1 MLQVKNFNVRS
12 FHDFCLFC
20 SLLQFYDTPEPGRSV
35 EINKFPPVKGGGG
48 AGAKTSMFPY
58 LPKVALGNC
67 NCYPRGEVTMIG
79 A

>member
-1 MLQVKNFNVRS
+1 MIFVFFVLCCNFMIPQGQAGV
-12 FHDFCLFC
+12 LK
-20 SLLQFYDTPEPGRSV
+20 L
-35 EINKFPPVKGGGG
+35 INFPQSRGGGG